1 MDTSK
6 NDLIGGFFVPALE
19 HATHYDRGVG
29 FFTSGWLRLASR
41 GMVAFARNGGRARWV
56 TSPILDPD
64 DWGALLDGST
74 AREDETLRA
83 SLVRSIDELEETLDE
98 STRSA
103 LAWLVADGVIDF
115 RLALPRN
122 KLEHGDFHDKFGVFG
137 DADSNWIASTARTMT
152 AFRGI
157 GTTNRS
163 RSFRA
168 GTARLRIWSMQ
179 TDPGLSDSGRTP
191 TRTCGY
197 SSSRRLVEPR
207 SSDSGGRV
215 AHTRSRTGQMS
226 TTISPPP

>member
-1 MDTSK
+1 MPKFMDTSK

-19 HATHYDRGVG
+19 RATHYDRGVG

-56 TSPILDPD
+56 TSPILEPD

-103 LAWLVADGVIDF
+103 LAWLVADGVLDF

-122 KLEHGDFHDKFGVFG
+122 KLERGDFHDKFGVFG
-137 DADSNWIASTARTMT
+137 DVNANWISFNGSYNDSIQGNRNYESIKIFPGWDSSFADLVDAD
-152 AFRGI
+152 
-157 GTTNRS
+157 RS
-163 RSFRA
+163 RFERLWKNADPNVRVFKLPDAHSAHRGHPFRPQA
-168 GTARLRIWSMQ
+168 DHQFR
-179 TDPGLSDSGRTP
+179 
-191 TRTCGY
+191 
-197 SSSRRLVEPR
+197 
-207 SSDSGGRV
+207 
-215 AHTRSRTGQMS
+215 
-226 TTISPPP
+226 